1 MIETI
6 GAEYVNSIEEAHTAT
21 HVIASDGT
29 TKLRRTPKLM
39 ICICRVAQ
47 ILSIEWLEQ
56 SAKQQCVLDTNDFL
70 LLDDREAEKRYNFS
84 MKTTLR
90 NGILARKRRGGV
102 LGGWSVYICSGVAG
116 NKAPSLR
123 EIHLII
129 EAGGGQVMKSLSRT
143 ESFDRTKI
151 IVLTSDPSTK
161 LQLGELGVA
170 KAKRCGAKVMST
182 SSLFHTIIT
191 QNLLD
196 IDINDD
202 AVDETMDLAPSGVD
216 DILMC
221 ASPASMAS
229 SISVQSNTPVKRDRL
244 RANTPSRVTT
254 IDFNDNESV
263 STRGCRV
270 SHLEHAMHV
279 AIPYSKK
286 RKPNYKEYEQS
297 TFELCTNS
305 ITRHSYQSV
314 LTSIEALSTGRDQA
328 ANLWRE
334 YFSEASKTSLPA
346 ATKTLSIRP
355 RKGVRCLRGR
365 NRSISPLVSCTN
377 SESSTEPI
385 NTKTSVFHKSVCNQ
399 LLEDNVFSTWESYV
413 LFTLGDR
420 AKAFMLNFPETLD
433 EIIPASTFFPH
444 PIAIVQDGCT
454 KHVKELDS
462 AQTISPHHGLS
473 LVLAA
478 HGFDT
483 ERSSFKIFGTLQD
496 LFLLHRQ
503 HQTSGMIP
511 EQAVAM
517 LSLQAIEAVAA
528 MHSCRVVHNE
538 IGLDSFLVVKQVKAF
553 PHNRVQSKCENV
565 IDSWYLQLIGFGHN
579 AVVLNCRENCQ
590 EEHFARDY
598 QCLANVIHLLL
609 TGGVEITL
617 TSVNGKTDFTSKPF
631 IKGNMFL
638 RGALSWCSLFQALMC
653 ADERAPT
660 CKTSDFF
667 QIRYPVNFPYITTS
681 NNERMNRFGWSCRV
695 LQELCDRRVLNDFID
710 GLCTYNSRFNHPS
723 TDVSKYGIG
732 SGIVR
737 QSFTCYTSSEQTAD
751 HLMELESRLHSDH
764 SALAQREKKIKEE
777 IAKFEKLK
785 LEQRAVLRRESDV
798 QIREKDLLQRE
809 REHALEIKELDALK
823 QKIRL
828 MERRIE
834 QKLELLGS
842 SSSTLSS
849 RFINQQESTDVDT
862 TRIGEPHS
870 KLSFKSQL
878 HAPQKSAT
886 KCIIDQPMRSLSGH
900 LHKNRIYFTK
910 EETFISPH
918 TSQHKPKMVHNHQ
931 PPSVHSSNDAIGVS
945 QEDFHDERPY
955 SQESTSSSRQK
966 KKGSSRKSPK
976 CSLHFLPR
984 SPQKT
989 PKKVFI
995 DLGEE

>member
-1 MIETI
+1 MIINQADIVVAQMIETI

-21 HVIASDGT
+21 HVIASDGI

-56 SAKQQCVLDTNDFL
+56 SAKQQCILDTNEFL
-70 LLDDREAEKRYNFS
+70 LLDDREAERRYNFS
-84 MKTTLR
+84 MKTTIR

-129 EAGGGQVMKSLSRT
+129 EAGGGQVMKSLSST
-143 ESFDRTKI
+143 ESSDRTKT

-170 KAKRCGAKVMST
+170 KAKSCGAKVMST

-191 QNLLD
+191 QNLFD
-196 IDINDD
+196 VDINYD
-202 AVDETMDLAPSGVD
+202 AVDETMDPAPSRVN
-216 DILMC
+216 DIVMC

-229 SISVQSNTPVKRDRL
+229 SISVKSKTPVKRGRL
-244 RANTPSRVTT
+244 PTNTPVREAS
-254 IDFNDNESV
+254 IEFNDNESV
-263 STRGCRV
+263 RTRGCRV
-270 SHLEHAMHV
+270 SHLEHARHE
-279 AIPYSKK
+279 ATPYPKK
-286 RKPNYKEYEQS
+286 RKLNYKVYEQATS
-297 TFELCTNS
+297 QMCTSS
-305 ITRHSYQSV
+305 ITRNSYQLI
-314 LTSIEALSTGRDQA
+314 LTSIKALSAGRDQA
-328 ANLWRE
+328 ANFTSFLWRE
-334 YFSEASKTSLPA
+334 YFTEASKTSSPA
-346 ATKTLSIRP
+346 AAKILLNRS

-377 SESSTEPI
+377 SGRPI
-385 NTKTSVFHKSVCNQ
+385 NAKICVRPKSVFNQ
-399 LLEDNVFSTWESYV
+399 LLEDNVFVTWESYV

-420 AKAFMLNFPETLD
+420 AKTLMLNIPETLD
-433 EIIPASTFFPH
+433 EIIPASNFFPH
-444 PIAIVQDGCT
+444 PIAIAQDGCT
-454 KHVKELDS
+454 KQVKEVDS
-462 AQTISPHHGLS
+462 AQTVSPHRGLS
-473 LVLAA
+473 LDLAA
-478 HGFDT
+478 HGSDT

-496 LFLLHRQ
+496 LFSLHRQ

-511 EQAVAM
+511 EQVIAM

-528 MHSCRVVHNE
+528 MHSCNVVHNE
-538 IGLDSFLVVKQVKAF
+538 IGLDAFLLVKKVKSF
-553 PHNRVQSKCENV
+553 PHNWVQSKCEKV

-579 AVVLNCRENCQ
+579 AVVLNCQDNGQ
-590 EEHFARDY
+590 EERFARDY
-598 QCLANVIHLLL
+598 QCLANVIHLLI
-609 TGGVEITL
+609 TGGVEISL
-617 TSVNGKTDFTSKPF
+617 TSVNGMIDFTSKPF

-653 ADERAPT
+653 VEGRVST
-660 CKTSDFF
+660 CKTSEIF
-667 QIRYPVNFPYITTS
+667 RLHYPVNFPHITRS
-681 NNERMNRFGWSCRV
+681 NDERMGRFAWSFRV
-695 LQELCDRRVLNDFID
+695 LQELRDRRVLNDFID

-723 TDVSKYGIG
+723 NVSTYRIG

-764 SALAQREKKIKEE
+764 TAMAQRETAFKEE

-785 LEQRAVLRRESDV
+785 LEQNAVLTRESDV
-798 QIREKDLLQRE
+798 QKRETDLLRRE
-809 REHALEIKELDALK
+809 REHALEIKELDTLK

-828 MERRIE
+828 MESRIE
-834 QKLELLGS
+834 QKLQLLET

-849 RFINQQESTDVDT
+849 HSIHQQEHIDIDT
-862 TRIGEPHS
+862 TRICEPYS
-870 KLSFKSQL
+870 KLPLTSQL
-878 HAPQKSAT
+878 HATHKSAT
-886 KCIIDQPMRSLSGH
+886 KSILDQPMRSLSGH
-900 LHKNRIYFTK
+900 LHKNRIHFTT
-910 EETFISPH
+910 EDAFLSPH
-918 TSQHKPKMVHNHQ
+918 TSQHKPKMDHNHK
-931 PPSVHSSNDAIGVS
+931 PPSLDSSNGAIG
-945 QEDFHDERPY
+945 
-955 SQESTSSSRQK
+955 SQESTSNSRQK
-966 KKGSSRKSPK
+966 KKGSARKSPK